1 MTIVEAIERVANRKS
16 LTENEATGV
25 MAQVMNGEAT
35 PSQIAALLVALRM
48 KGETETELVG
58 FAKEMRV
65 RVLPVKTK
73 HSMVVDTCGTG
84 GDSVKTFN
92 LSTAAAIVAS
102 AAGAVIAKHGNR
114 AVTSRCGSADVLEA
128 LGVNLNLGPEDAG
141 KLLDEIGLAFLFAPH
156 FHPAMKHAATPRK
169 EMKLRTVFNLLGPL
183 TNPAGA
189 DRQLIGVFSPELV
202 PKLGRV
208 LKRLGARRAVV
219 AHGRIGIDEVSP
231 IGNTRMVIYDGTHLT
246 DKEVTAVDFGIEP
259 PSLEEIKAEGSIE
272 GNAMKLQRALTDVR
286 SPEARAV
293 LPGAG
298 VALWLA
304 EKAESFSG
312 GVKIASEAIQ
322 SGRAHEKLELLIRY
336 TKELSNK

>member
-1 MTIVEAIERVANRKS
+1 MTVVEAIERVANRKS
-16 LTENEATGV
+16 LKEREAKEV
-25 MAQVMNGEAT
+25 MAQIMNGEAT

-48 KGETETELVG
+48 KGETETEMVG
-58 FAKEMRV
+58 FAKEMRA
-65 RVLPVKTK
+65 RVLPVRTK
-73 HSMVVDTCGTG
+73 HSIIVDTCGTG

-128 LGVNLNLGPEDAG
+128 LGVNLNLGPDGAG
-141 KLLDEIGLAFLFAPH
+141 RLLDEIGLAFLFAPNY
-156 FHPAMKHAATPRK
+156 HPAMKHAATPRR

-189 DRQLIGVFSPELV
+189 DRQLVGVFSPALV

-208 LKRLGARRAVV
+208 LYRLGARRIVV

-231 IGNTRMVIYDGTHLT
+231 IGSTRMVIYDGNHPNDT
-246 DKEVTAVDFGIEP
+246 EVNAVDFGIEP
-259 PSLEEIKAEGSIE
+259 PVLSEITSEGSVE
-272 GNAMKLQRALTDVR
+272 GNALKLRRALSDAH

-304 EKAESFSG
+304 EKAESFSE
-312 GVKIASEAIQ
+312 GVKIASKAIE
-322 SGRAHEKLELLIRY
+322 SGKAQEKLEQLVRY
-336 TKELSNK
+336 SNEFAK

>member
-16 LTENEATGV
+16 LKESEAREV
-25 MAQVMNGEAT
+25 MAQVMDGEAT

-48 KGETETELVG
+48 KGETETEMVG
-58 FAKEMRV
+58 FAREMRA

-73 HSMVVDTCGTG
+73 HSIIVDTCGTG
-84 GDSVKTFN
+84 GDCVKTFN

-114 AVTSRCGSADVLEA
+114 AVTSRCGSADVLEF
-128 LGVNLNLGPEDAG
+128 LGVNLNLGPYEAG
-141 KLLDEIGLAFLFAPH
+141 KLLDEIGLAFLFAPNY
-156 FHPAMKHAATPRK
+156 HPAMKHAATPRK

-189 DRQLIGVFSPELV
+189 DRQLIGVFSPALV
-202 PKLGRV
+202 PKLGNV
-208 LKRLGARRAVV
+208 LKRLGAKRAVV
-219 AHGRIGIDEVSP
+219 AHGKIGIDEVSP
-231 IGNTRMVIYDGTHLT
+231 IGSTCMVIYDGNRISDREMAAT
-246 DKEVTAVDFGIEP
+246 DFGIEP
-259 PSLEEIKAEGSIE
+259 PSLAEIAAVESVE
-272 GNAMKLQRALTDVR
+272 GNALKLRRALTDVH

-304 EKAESFSG
+304 EKAESFSE
-312 GVKIASEAIQ
+312 GVKIASKAIE
-322 SGRAHEKLELLIRY
+322 SGKAHEKLERLIRY
-336 TKELSNK
+336 SNEFATQ